1 MASIAVVGSTNIDMV
16 TYSDQIPERGET
28 VTGKDFAIGF
38 GGKGANQAVIAALLG
53 AKTYLVGA
61 VGNDVFGE
69 SAIKNFTDRGVS
81 IDYLATVAGSSGV
94 APIWVDSDG
103 DNRIIVVPGANAK
116 VTIEQVENAINSI
129 SDLKV
134 VIGQFEIPVEV
145 TTAAFAAARK
155 LGITTILNPAPYRE
169 IPAELLALT
178 DWLIPNNHEFQDL
191 HPQHLDPT
199 VEGVIAEYAANQK
212 INLVVTLGEDG
223 VVIADGTITKVAA
236 QKVKPVDTTGAGDC
250 FVGTFAFGL
259 ANGMSPIA
267 AATLGC
273 QTAGLSVT
281 RLGAQSSYPSAA
293 EAKQI
298 LANL

>member
-94 APIWVDSDG
+94 APIWVDGDG

-134 VIGQFEIPVEV
+134 VIGQFEIPIEV

-169 IPAELLALT
+169 IPADLLALT

-199 VEGVIAEYAANQK
+199 VEGVIAEYAAHQK

>member
-1 MASIAVVGSTNIDMV
+1 MVSIAVVGSTNIDMV
-16 TYSDQIPERGET
+16 AYTDLIPERGET

-38 GGKGANQAVIAALLG
+38 GGKGANQAVMAARLG
-53 AKTYLVGA
+53 VHTYMVGA
-61 VGNDVFGE
+61 VGDDVFGQ
-69 SAIKNFTDRGVS
+69 SAIKNFVDQGVNTQ
-81 IDYLATVAGSSGV
+81 YLETVSGSSGV
-94 APIWVDSDG
+94 APIWVDADG

-116 VTIEQVENAINSI
+116 VTVAQVESAINSI
-129 SDLKV
+129 KDLKV

-145 TTAAFAAARK
+145 TTAAFTAARK

-169 IPAELLALT
+169 IPADLLAVT
-178 DWLIPNNHEFQDL
+178 DWLIPNSHEFQDL
-191 HPQHLDPT
+191 HPQHLDPNSD
-199 VEGVIAEYAANQK
+199 GVIADFAAAQK

-250 FVGTFAFGL
+250 FVGSFAFGL
-259 ANGMSPIA
+259 AMQMSPAKA
-267 AATLGC
+267 AALGC

-293 EAKQI
+293 EVSEFLPA
-298 LANL
+298 

>member
-1 MASIAVVGSTNIDMV
+1 MASIAIVGSTNIDMV
-16 TYSDQIPERGET
+16 AYTDQIPERGET
-28 VTGKDFAIGF
+28 VAGKDFAIGF

-53 AKTYLVGA
+53 AKTYMVGA
-61 VGNDVFGE
+61 VGEDVFGE
-69 SAIKNFTDRGVS
+69 SATKNFIDQGVS
-81 IDYLATVAGSSGV
+81 IDYLATVSGSSGV
-94 APIWVDSDG
+94 APIWVDGDG

-169 IPAELLALT
+169 IPATLLAVT
-178 DWLIPNNHEFQDL
+178 DWLIPNSHEFQDL
-191 HPQHLDPT
+191 HPQHFDPT
-199 VEGVIAEYAANQK
+199 VEGVIAEYAAAQK

-223 VVIADGTITKVAA
+223 VVIADGAITKVAA
-236 QKVKPVDTTGAGDC
+236 QKVKPLDTTGAGDC
-250 FVGTFAFGL
+250 FVGSFAYGL
-259 ANGMSPIA
+259 ANGMSPLA

-273 QTAGLSVT
+273 QTAGMSVT
-281 RLGAQSSYPSAA
+281 RLGAQSSYPTRA

-298 LANL
+298 LAAL